1 MITFRLVAKL
11 CTLAG
16 ALASIA
22 LLHHGH
28 VQAFIADVYASLR
41 SKLPASLRK
50 HEAVL
55 KPSLAQVYF
64 HDPSVHYEVW
74 VQRKTHS
81 IEIGLHFEGEREAN
95 ARWAELLSE
104 RAPEIARALGPSAE
118 LETWTRSWTRLHE
131 SRPIEGDEWRPKY
144 LLTPVLV
151 EEVAARLARYIE
163 VLEPIVRKGRRSPRR
178 ASALQRG
185 AGAGS
190 APASARRP
198 QRARSR
204 RA

>member
-1 MITFRLVAKL
+1 MIALRLVTKL

-41 SKLPASLRK
+41 RKLPASLRK
-50 HEAVL
+50 HKAVL

-64 HDPSVHYEVW
+64 DDPSVHYEVW
-74 VQRKTHS
+74 VQRKTRS

-144 LLTPVLV
+144 LLTPELV
-151 EEVAARLARYIE
+151 EEAAARLARYIE
-163 VLEPIVRKGRRSPRR
+163 VLEPIVRQLGGPTRR
-178 ASALQRG
+178 ASAPRSA
-185 AGAGS
+185 AGAGT
-190 APASARRP
+190 APASRAQQPRAELRRP
-198 QRARSR
+198 
-204 RA
+204 